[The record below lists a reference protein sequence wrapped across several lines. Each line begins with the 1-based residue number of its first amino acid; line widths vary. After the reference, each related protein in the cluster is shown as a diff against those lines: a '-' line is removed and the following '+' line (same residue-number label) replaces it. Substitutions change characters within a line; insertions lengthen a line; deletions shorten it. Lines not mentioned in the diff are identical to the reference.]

1 MTFFLNLLYAGL
13 VSGAIYGMFALCI
26 CMMFRVSMVLNLAIG
41 DFAMLGALGT
51 NLLVSEHHLSVAL
64 AIVVVVVVIAVAAF
78 AYDRIVLRFALD
90 GERAR
95 EGIFV
100 VFFFTLALSFFIEG
114 IGGSIFGTNV
124 YSAPTLWNGPV
135 LTILGAHVERS
146 GLLVLATAVVV
157 GAVLVLYLRL
167 RLTGKALTACG
178 DNAFGARVVAIKP
191 SSLRLKVFVAT
202 AVLAALFG
210 IVESSLSGMTN
221 TSGAALSFS
230 GLAAASLAALTSPG
244 RAVVAGLSIGIAES
258 LIGGYITTQYQT
270 AVLYGILVVLF
281 VSRPQLLAAAATEG
295 AGNS

>member
-1 MTFFLNLLYAGL
+1 MIIFLNLLYAGL
-13 VSGAIYGMFALCI
+13 VTGAIYGMFALCI
-26 CMMFRVSMVLNLAIG
+26 CMLFRVSMVLNLAIG
-41 DFAMLGALGT
+41 DFAVVGALGT
-51 NLLVSEHHLSVAL
+51 NSLVTNHHFPVAV
-64 AIVVVVVVIAVAAF
+64 AIVVVVVVIALGAF

-90 GERAR
+90 GARAR

-114 IGGSIFGTNV
+114 ISGSIFGTNV
-124 YSAPTLWNGPV
+124 YSAPTLWHGPV
-135 LTILGAHVERS
+135 LTIFGAHVERS

-157 GAVLVLYLRL
+157 GVALMLYLRL

-230 GLAAASLAALTSPG
+230 GLAAASLASLTSPG
-244 RAVVAGLSIGIAES
+244 RAVVAGLTIGVAES

-270 AVLYGILVVLF
+270 AVLFGILVVLF
-281 VSRPQLLAAAATEG
+281 ISRPQLLAAAATEG
-295 AGNS
+295 ASNS

>member
-1 MTFFLNLLYAGL
+1 VTFFLNLLYAGL
-13 VSGAIYGMFALCI
+13 VSGAIYGVFALCI

-51 NLLVSEHHLSVAL
+51 YMLVAGHHFPLVL
-64 AIVVVVVVIAVAAF
+64 AIIIVVAVIAVGAF
-78 AYDRIVLRFALD
+78 AYDRLVLHFALD

-114 IGGSIFGTNV
+114 IGNSLFGTDV
-124 YSAPTLWNGPV
+124 HSAPTLWNGPV
-135 LTILGAHVERS
+135 LTIFGAHIERS
-146 GLLVLATAVVV
+146 GVLVLAAAVVV
-157 GAVLVLYLRL
+157 GVALMLYLRF

-191 SSLRLKVFVAT
+191 SSLRLKCFVGM
-202 AVLAALFG
+202 AVLAAVFG
-210 IVESSLSGMTN
+210 IIESSLSGVTN
-221 TSGAALSFS
+221 TSGAALSFT

-244 RAVVAGLSIGIAES
+244 RAVIAGLAIGIAES

-270 AVLYGILVVLF
+270 AVLYGVLVVLF
-281 VSRPQLLAAAATEG
+281 ISRPQLLAAAATEG
-295 AGNS
+295 ASTA

>member
-13 VSGAIYGMFALCI
+13 VTGAIYGMFALCI
-26 CMMFRVSMVLNLAIG
+26 CMLFRVSMVLNLAIG
-41 DFAMLGALGT
+41 DFAVVGALGT
-51 NLLVSEHHLSVAL
+51 NSLVTNHHFPVAV
-64 AIVVVVVVIAVAAF
+64 AIVVVVVVIALAAF

-90 GERAR
+90 GARAR

-114 IGGSIFGTNV
+114 ISGSIFGTNV

-135 LTILGAHVERS
+135 LTIFGAHVERS

-157 GAVLVLYLRL
+157 GVVLMLYLRL

-244 RAVVAGLSIGIAES
+244 RAVVAGLTIGVAN
-258 LIGGYITTQYQT
+258 
-270 AVLYGILVVLF
+270 
-281 VSRPQLLAAAATEG
+281 R
-295 AGNS
+295 